1 MEIRLNPRKNS
12 HRRRWLVWFFM
23 FIVLALLLSASW
35 VYYQH
40 WLESL
45 PSTKRVELDFDNNPK
60 PIFLEGN
67 QLDTPAS
74 GTGEGLM
81 LPLDVVQQ
89 FIDPN
94 AYYEEETQSFIITTT
109 DKVIRF
115 KTAQL
120 TAWVNEQTYT
130 LKLPI
135 QKNGEIIYIPID
147 ILQAYYQFELR
158 EDVTT
163 GAVFLMQD
171 GDVLQKGIIKV
182 GTKQSE
188 LAVHLRTEASIKAPI
203 AADLNEGDSV
213 MILSEQSEWYHIQ
226 LDNGWKGYIPVQN
239 LVLSGVEV
247 IRYEPES
254 QTTNIPWRPLGGKI
268 NLTWE
273 AVYNQNP
280 DTKSFVNMP
289 GLNVISPT
297 WFAIDDDEGNLSN
310 KANKSFVTWAH
321 GKGYQVWAL
330 FSNDFDADR
339 TSKVLANYETRLH
352 IIRQLLSYAELYNL
366 QGINIDFENVY
377 LKDKGKLTQFVR
389 ELTPYLHEQNLV
401 VSIDVTI
408 RGGSEMWSLF
418 ADREALS
425 ETVDYMMVMTYD
437 EHWATS
443 PVAGSV
449 ASLPWTETGIDD
461 IMREDKVPANKLILG
476 VPYYTRIWSEE
487 FVGNKKKITSK
498 AVGMEAIDKL
508 LKDKKLTPV
517 FDEAAGQDYVEYTED
532 GILNRIWIENEK
544 SMRARMDIVKKYN
557 LAGVAS
563 WARVFG
569 DAEIWEVIKDA
580 LEKKP

>member
-1 MEIRLNPRKNS
+1 VEIRLNPRKHN
-12 HRRRWLVWFFM
+12 HRRRRIVWFFLI
-23 FIVLALLLSASW
+23 IVLAVLLSGSW

-45 PSTKRVELDFDNNPK
+45 PSTETVELDFDGNPK
-60 PIFLEGN
+60 PIFLKGN
-67 QLDTPAS
+67 QLNTPAS
-74 GTGEGLM
+74 GTGEELM

-89 FIDPN
+89 NIDLN
-94 AYYEEETQSFIITTT
+94 AYYEEKTQSFIITTHN
-109 DKVIRF
+109 KVIRF
-115 KTAQL
+115 QTEQL
-120 TAWVNEQTYT
+120 TAWVNEESYT
-130 LKLPI
+130 LKLPV
-135 QKNGEIIYIPID
+135 QKIGEIIYIPID
-147 ILQAYYQFELR
+147 ILQDYYQFEVR

-163 GAVFLMQD
+163 GAVFLLQD
-171 GDVLQKGIIKV
+171 GDILQKGIIKV
-182 GTKQSE
+182 NKDQSE
-188 LAVHLRTEASIKAPI
+188 LAVHLRTKASIKAPI
-203 AADLNEGDSV
+203 AADLHDGDSV
-213 MILSEQSEWYHIQ
+213 MIISEQTGWYHIQ
-226 LDNGWKGYIPVQN
+226 LDNGWKGFVPEQN
-239 LVLSGVEV
+239 LVLGGVEV
-247 IRYEPES
+247 IRYEPEN

-273 AVYNQNP
+273 AVYNNIP
-280 DTKSFVNMP
+280 DTKSFDNMP
-289 GLNVISPT
+289 GVNVISPT
-297 WFAIDDDEGNLSN
+297 WFAIDDAQGNLSN

-339 TSKVLANYETRLH
+339 TSIVLADYKTRLH

-425 ETVDYMMVMTYD
+425 QTVDYMMVMTYD

-449 ASLPWTETGIDD
+449 ASLPWTEAGIVD

-487 FVGNKKKITSK
+487 FIDNKKKITSK

-508 LKDKKLTPV
+508 LKEKKLTPV
-517 FDEAAGQDYVEYTED
+517 FDEAVGQDYVEYTEE
-532 GILNRIWIENEK
+532 GVLNRIWIENEK
-544 SMRARMDIVKKYN
+544 SMKARMDIVKKYN
-557 LAGVAS
+557 LAGIGS
-563 WARVFG
+563 WSRVFSNAAIW
-569 DAEIWEVIKDA
+569 DAIKDA